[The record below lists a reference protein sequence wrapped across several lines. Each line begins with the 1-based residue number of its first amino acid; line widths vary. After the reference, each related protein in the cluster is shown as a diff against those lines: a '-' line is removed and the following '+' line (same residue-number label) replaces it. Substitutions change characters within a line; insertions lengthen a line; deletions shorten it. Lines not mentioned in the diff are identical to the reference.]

1 MSDVKHFVS
10 VTDRSTK
17 AITTAV
23 GNLSKVASELQT
35 LASSSEAI
43 AQEIQFRQG
52 ELNQINTDFDQK
64 LAEAKSDLRIK
75 VLDNEDK
82 VLEQLLKARGLTT
95 IAPSELV
102 QLKSNLEE
110 AEASNDEAIR
120 AAVEQANTAASN
132 ELRARLAQQA
142 SEHKVAIAELNA
154 NGSAKDQ
161 KIAFLTEQVEE
172 LRKTVTA
179 ERETR
184 VKIAEAEAQRAG
196 VTINQGKQ

>member
-1 MSDVKHFVS
+1 MSDVKNFVS

-23 GNLSKVASELQT
+23 GNLSKVATELQT
-35 LASSSEAI
+35 LAQSSEAI

-64 LAEAKSDLRIK
+64 LAEAKADLRIK

-95 IAPSELV
+95 IAPSELA

-120 AAVEQANTAASN
+120 AAVEQANTTASN